1 MTTHEPT
8 FARTTDDE
16 ILALVLNR
24 APGIPASVAQQLA
37 DHLRSQSERI
47 VWLEHEAT
55 ELRARVFD
63 KVQVFGGTHRQETRT
78 YESSGVAFDA
88 DAELGDD
95 FQSFLDEQTRI
106 EALILDHH
114 ATVADETVVKPTWP
128 QRVWYWWNTP

>member
-8 FARTTDDE
+8 FAHTTDDE

-55 ELRARVFD
+55 ELRGRVVD
-63 KVQVFGGTHRQETRT
+63 KVQVFGGTHRHEARI
-78 YESSGVAFDA
+78 YEASGVAFEA

-95 FQSFLDEQTRI
+95 FQSLLDEQMRI
-106 EALILDHH
+106 EALILGHQ

>member
-63 KVQVFGGTHRQETRT
+63 KVQVFGG
-78 YESSGVAFDA
+78 S
-88 DAELGDD
+88 
-95 FQSFLDEQTRI
+95 
-106 EALILDHH
+106 
-114 ATVADETVVKPTWP
+114 TVANETVVKPTVA
-128 QRVWYWWNTP
+128 QRFWYWWNAP

>member
-8 FARTTDDE
+8 FAHTTDDE

-47 VWLEHEAT
+47 VWLDHEAT
-55 ELRARVFD
+55 ELRSRVFEE
-63 KVQVFGGTHRQETRT
+63 VQVFGGTHRRD
-78 YESSGVAFDA
+78 AFDA
-88 DAELGDD
+88 EAELGDD
-95 FQSFLDEQTRI
+95 LQSLLDEQMRI
-106 EALILDHH
+106 EALILGHH